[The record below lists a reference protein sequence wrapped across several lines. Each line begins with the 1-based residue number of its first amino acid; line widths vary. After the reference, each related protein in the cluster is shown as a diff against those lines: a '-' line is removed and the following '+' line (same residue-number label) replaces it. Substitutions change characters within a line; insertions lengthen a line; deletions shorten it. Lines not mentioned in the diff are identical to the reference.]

1 MGNLRSIARIAAV
14 YGVTALLAAAQGGV
28 AVGRA
33 SADGVP
39 TGCSIAPARPP
50 LPGPSLEPL
59 LVALHSTSTPSQAVR
74 ELSGTGYR
82 GAVVGVRDV
91 SDLRRLLAVPG
102 IRQVRVEPRLRFAR
116 VRAPVATLRRLVGRK
131 WVRYV
136 ERPKTLERAA
146 APSDPY
152 ATTADPATGIA
163 YAWQL
168 GATHALEA
176 LAATPGNPDFVIG
189 VVDTGADVA
198 HPDLRHK
205 VVCTNGDVTDTVGH
219 GTFVSA
225 LAAGEGNDG
234 VGVAGTGGASRLAIV
249 RDNLFTDDS
258 LAAGIRLATD
268 QGARV
273 INLSFGGLEPS
284 PPLADAVEY
293 AARRGVLLVA
303 AAGNETSNAP
313 SYPAMYLQPP
323 SSSGARSLGLSVAA
337 SDEHGGRAWFS
348 NFGDWVSLAAPGAWS
363 SPDTCPELGVFSAV
377 PTNANLIFD
386 QLDCENVVMA
396 DGARWGYAQGTSF
409 ASPLTAGA
417 AALVWSVNPNLK
429 NFQVGDILKRSASR
443 PSGALWSPDL
453 GAGILNVAAAVDL
466 AAHYDSVSPEGN
478 LSGPPRIWADPNI
491 PLRWSAHDAG
501 FGGSP
506 SGATTYDVDVRVEH
520 GQVRRWQSTTR
531 PGEATFTG
539 TIGRSYTFI
548 LHSCD
553 AAGNASDTKPVT
565 VTLSKSRTRLDLTR
579 HVFTVAARARF
590 EVEGRVETLTPGGAS
605 GLGAGVTLRV
615 FAANAKSGIRI
626 LGHGHA
632 DADGRF
638 AIAVRAPGP
647 GRYRLLVELAEN
659 SRLLGAYS
667 RSVPLVSRS
676 APALPAGA

>member
-1 MGNLRSIARIAAV
+1 MGNLRSIARIAAGC
-14 YGVTALLAAAQGGV
+14 GVTALLAAAQGGT

-33 SADGVP
+33 SAEGVP
-39 TGCSIAPARPP
+39 SGCWSAPARPP
-50 LPGPSLEPL
+50 LPGPSIEPL
-59 LVALHSTSTPSQAVR
+59 LVALHPTSTPSAAVR

-82 GAVVGVRDV
+82 TAVVGVRGAGDV
-91 SDLRRLLAVPG
+91 RRLLLVPG
-102 IRQVRVEPRLRFAR
+102 IRPVRVEPRLRFAR
-116 VRAPVATLRRLVGRK
+116 VRARATSLRWLAGRK

-136 ERPKTLERAA
+136 ERPKALEPTAA
-146 APSDPY
+146 ASDPY
-152 ATTADPATGIA
+152 ATTADPATGIP

-198 HPDLRHK
+198 HPDLRDK

-273 INLSFGGLEPS
+273 INLSFGGHEPS

-293 AARRGVLLVA
+293 AARRGALLVA

-323 SSSGARSLGLSVAA
+323 SSSGARSLGLSVVA
-337 SDEHGGRAWFS
+337 SDEHGGRASFS

-363 SPDTCPELGVFSAV
+363 SPSCPELGVFSAV
-377 PTNANLIFD
+377 PANPTLVFD
-386 QLDCENVVMA
+386 QLGCENVVTA
-396 DGARWGYAQGTSF
+396 DGARWGYAEGTSF

-417 AALVWSVNPNLK
+417 AALVWSVNANLK

-478 LSGPPRIWADPNI
+478 LSSPPRIWADPNI

-506 SGATTYDVDVRVEH
+506 SGITTYDVDVRVEN
-520 GQVRRWQSTTR
+520 GQPRRWQSTTKA
-531 PGEATFTG
+531 GGATFTG
-539 TIGRSYTFI
+539 TIGRSYTFV

-565 VTLSKSRTRLDLTR
+565 VTLSKSRTRLSLAR
-579 HVFTVAARARF
+579 YAFRVADRARF

-605 GLGAGVTLRV
+605 GLGSSVSLTV
-615 FAANAKSGIRI
+615 FAANHKSGIHI
-626 LGHGHA
+626 LGRGHA

-638 AIAVRAPGP
+638 AIAVRAPGQ

-667 RSVPLVSRS
+667 RSVPLVSRY
-676 APALPAGA
+676 APARPADA